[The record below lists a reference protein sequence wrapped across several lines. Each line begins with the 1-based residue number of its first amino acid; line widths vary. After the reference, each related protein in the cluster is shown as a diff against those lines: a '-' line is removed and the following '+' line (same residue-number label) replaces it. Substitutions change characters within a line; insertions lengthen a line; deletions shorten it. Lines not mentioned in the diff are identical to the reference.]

1 MLRETPFN
9 SVLMIEAK
17 ANLQNEN
24 AEKILR
30 MGIRLMANN
39 GYQATSTRAI
49 VEAAGV
55 TKPMLYYYFGSKEG
69 LCKAGI
75 RRFSEQIFAVLRD
88 VLDRFD
94 DPRESLVDY
103 IHAIFQYMQDHHDEG
118 LLYMSLFFGSERQ
131 WFMEEIKSVMD
142 DSKAISLR
150 LVEKLMAS
158 GELRPGCE
166 EDFVLSLRGMVDVWR
181 WASIMEELVLT
192 RETAARIAKNL
203 LDGFGVHRAVET
215 TSG

>member
-1 MLRETPFN
+1 
-9 SVLMIEAK
+9 MIEAK

-75 RRFSEQIFAVLRD
+75 RRFSEQIFVVLKD
-88 VLDRFD
+88 VLDQFD

-118 LLYMSLFFGSERQ
+118 LLYMCLFFGSERQ
-131 WFMEEIKSVMD
+131 WFMEEIKTVMD
-142 DSKAISLR
+142 DSKAISLC
-150 LVEKLMAS
+150 LVEKLMAT
-158 GELRPGCE
+158 GVLRPGCE
-166 EDFVLSLRGMVDVWR
+166 EDFVRSLRGMVDVWR

-192 RETAARIAKNL
+192 RDTAARIAKNL
-203 LDGFGVHRAVET
+203 LDGFGAH
-215 TSG
+215 